1 MKLQQSE
8 VDTLSAL
15 HAQLSEVVPQLKTI
29 DLQVDEER
37 ANRGFTNQLQDDVR
51 EIHNSL
57 CGAIIT
63 IQKWIEIGA

>member
-8 VDTLSAL
+8 VDTLSVL
-15 HAQLSEVVPQLKTI
+15 HAQLSEIVPQLKTI

-51 EIHNSL
+51 ELHNSL
-57 CGAIIT
+57 CASIAT
-63 IQKWIEIGA
+63 MQKWIEIGA